1 MQTGRQ
7 TQKGQT
13 DRHKS
18 SGIFQFKE
26 SLKHS
31 YNAYS
36 VLSDIAV
43 WYSSLTPNPLE
54 LSFAGELLSLF
65 LTENMNSYK

>member
-1 MQTGRQ
+1 MCLLTRWLEKYFCPNGSETCIHTPCRQAGR
-7 TQKGQT
+7 QKGQT

-26 SLKHS
+26 SLKHC
-31 YNAYS
+31 YNAYF

-43 WYSSLTPNPLE
+43 
-54 LSFAGELLSLF
+54 
-65 LTENMNSYK
+65 